1 MVATTFTVGEAS
13 MYWGAGPKLGLLTLL
28 GYLSFIAGAADTW
41 RARADVSVWLYSEVG
56 VLRRNLSRYTPAGPF
71 YIPRK
76 ESRLTLL
83 PSFFV
88 NAFRR
93 MPRARLYRSV
103 ILLLIAPLLVVLD
116 FFF

>member
-1 MVATTFTVGEAS
+1 MLAITFIHRGAS
-13 MYWGAGPKLGLLTLL
+13 MYWGAGPELGLLTAL
-28 GYLSFIAGAADTW
+28 GYLSFIAGAVDTW

-56 VLRRNLSRYTPAGPF
+56 VLRRNLSRYTPSGPF
-71 YIPRK
+71 YSPRK

-88 NAFRR
+88 NAVRR

-103 ILLLIAPLLVVLD
+103 ILLVIAPLLVFLD